1 VRAAVDEGARAGGR
15 FARRQASANH
25 ARNVLGDLLAGRLGS
40 DVSISCENANE
51 DEMHATV
58 HVTLHG
64 WLPGLVPDW
73 TFSLDARS
81 VKEHP

>member
-1 VRAAVDEGARAGGR
+1 MSSAPLLGTLGG
-15 FARRQASANH
+15 
-25 ARNVLGDLLAGRLGS
+25 
-40 DVSISCENANE
+40 DVSISCENAAE

-73 TFSLDARS
+73 TFSIDARS
-81 VKEHP
+81 VKEHL